1 MPSAEVYRCQ
11 CPHCQQEA
19 LHPDHA
25 LHYQMNLL
33 LSRLDEQQR
42 RWYAAV
48 ESKRIGHGG
57 DQLIAQITGLDP
69 QTIQRGRQELAAALV
84 ERPMDR
90 VRVPGA
96 GRPQVEKKDPVL
108 EAKLLEIVAPETAG
122 DPMGAR
128 KWVRSSLRR
137 LSQRLAQAGHPASA
151 PTISRLLYKHDYALR
166 VNAKEKEAGSAH
178 PDRDT
183 QFQYIAAQ
191 QEAFATA
198 GSPSISVDTKKKE
211 LIGDFKNAG
220 QVWCQQAIEVN
231 AHDFPSDALGRA
243 VPYGIYDP
251 QRHEGAV
258 YVGASADTPEF
269 AVTAIARWWEHH
281 GCLAYPQA
289 THLLILADAGGS
301 NGCRPRLWKA
311 QLQSHLSDRFGVTV
325 TVCHDPTGCSK
336 WNPIE
341 HRLFSQISLNWA
353 GQPLRSFETMLGYLR
368 DTTTTT
374 GLTVTAQL
382 LEGIYQTG
390 KKIADTMMKRL
401 HVTHHAVCPQWNYTI
416 HPRVEGALAT

>member
-1 MPSAEVYRCQ
+1 M
-11 CPHCQQEA
+11 
-19 LHPDHA
+19 
-25 LHYQMNLL
+25 
-33 LSRLDEQQR
+33 
-42 RWYAAV
+42 
-48 ESKRIGHGG
+48 
-57 DQLIAQITGLDP
+57 
-69 QTIQRGRQELAAALV
+69 
-84 ERPMDR
+84 
-90 VRVPGA
+90 
-96 GRPQVEKKDPVL
+96 L

-151 PTISRLLYKHDYALR
+151 PTSSRLLYKHDYALR

-183 QFQYIAAQ
+183 QFQDIAAQ

-243 VPYGIYDP
+243 VPYGIDDP

-281 GCLAYPQA
+281 GCLASPQA

-311 QLQSHLSDRFGVTV
+311 QRPSHLSDRFGVTV

-336 WNPIE
+336 WKPIE
-341 HRLFSQISLNWA
+341 HRWFSQISLNWA
-353 GQPLRSFETMLGYLR
+353 GQPLRSFETMLGSLR

-401 HVTHHAVCPQWNYTI
+401 HVTHHAVCPQWNSTL